1 MTLALADAVAWPIGL
16 GLFGA
21 IIGSFVATLVV
32 RWPAG
37 RSVAR
42 GRSACDG
49 CGRVLRARELVPI
62 ASYLAQRG
70 RCRSCG
76 GRIDPR
82 HPLIELLALA
92 IGAAAGWAAPGPVG
106 VAGAVAGWLLL
117 ALGALDLALLWLP
130 DRLTGS
136 LAVVGVAAGLLGAE
150 PALAERLI
158 GGVGGLVALWL
169 VGWSYHRLRGRQGL
183 GGGDPKL
190 LGAIG
195 LWLGWRLL
203 PAVLL
208 LACLIGLGVVAWR
221 GLTGRRV
228 AASDAMPL
236 GTLLA
241 VAAYPAWLVMVAWSP

>member
-1 MTLALADAVAWPIGL
+1 MTTDALVWAAGL
-16 GLFGA
+16 GLLGT

-37 RSVAR
+37 RSVVR

-49 CGRVLRARELVPI
+49 CGRVLGATRLVPLF
-62 ASYLAQRG
+62 SYAVRRG
-70 RCRSCG
+70 RCGECG

-82 HPLIELLALA
+82 HPAIELIALG
-92 IGAAAGWAAPGPVG
+92 IGAAAGVASPGLAG
-106 VAGAVAGWLLL
+106 LAGAAFGWLLL
-117 ALGALDLALLWLP
+117 ALAGLDLAALWLP
-130 DRLTGS
+130 DRLTAP
-136 LAVVGVAAGLLGAE
+136 LA
-150 PALAERLI
+150 I
-158 GGVGGLVALWL
+158 GGVGAGALGVAPALDERLVGGVAGAAGLWL
-169 VGWSYHRLRGRQGL
+169 VGWSYHRVRGRRGL

-208 LACLIGLGVVAWR
+208 LACLVGLGAAGWR
-221 GLTGRRV
+221 LLTGRRV

-241 VAAYPAWLVMVAWSP
+241 IAAYPAWLVMIASAP